1 MCGIIKPTKAIG
13 PAIAV
18 VAPHNITPAIAHKIL
33 TNPVFTPRP
42 VANSSPKDSAF
53 NAGVDTILITNPT
66 IRNGST
72 ALILSHVAP
81 LKLPTCQNLYASI
94 TSARGSIIKLTK
106 DDKIALTAEPA
117 KASFIGVIPPAPI
130 DAIPY
135 TQIAVIA
142 APTSANQIYPLAVLK
157 LKNVIPITT
166 NKDAPVFTP
175 KILGSAIGLR
185 VIDCI
190 SAPDTPRDAPAI
202 RLNTVLGIRSRT
214 TNALKDIS
222 LLCVKELIT
231 SLK

>member
-1 MCGIIKPTKAIG
+1 M
-13 PAIAV
+13 
-18 VAPHNITPAIAHKIL
+18 
-33 TNPVFTPRP
+33 
-42 VANSSPKDSAF
+42 
-53 NAGVDTILITNPT
+53 
-66 IRNGST
+66 
-72 ALILSHVAP
+72 
-81 LKLPTCQNLYASI
+81 
-94 TSARGSIIKLTK
+94 
-106 DDKIALTAEPA
+106 
-117 KASFIGVIPPAPI
+117 
-130 DAIPY
+130 
-135 TQIAVIA
+135 
-142 APTSANQIYPLAVLK
+142 LK